1 MVKRGRP
8 ATTPKRLLLSLP
20 PDLYELISGA
30 ATRLGTNRA
39 RLVREL
45 IEEARP
51 GLVMLNEAIDKIT
64 GGEKEDAVSLVS
76 AMLGKLRGELDAAGR
91 SLGEKPLTRKR
102 LSGRLERRVAGRK

>member
-1 MVKRGRP
+1 MAKRGRP

-30 ATRLGTNRA
+30 AARLGTNRA

-45 IEEARP
+45 IEETRP
-51 GLVMLNEAIDKIT
+51 ALVMLNEAIDRIT
-64 GGEKEDAVSLVS
+64 GGKSEEAVSLVS
-76 AMLGKLRGELDAAGR
+76 AMLGKIRGEVDAADR

-102 LSGRLERRVAGRK
+102 LSGRLERRLAGRK